1 MSFVEA
7 LVKQARLKD
16 LDNNPTAKVVYV
28 ESPQHAGEVKV
39 GMYTVRFVAKDPKG
53 GKLYLAGDTL
63 GEVLTDPFLTS
74 NYPVAMASFTNPIKT
89 EETHSQNLGSKLYD
103 AVMEAR
109 DDERRMYRSGKLNDQ
124 PYYTQTSLGAA
135 YDHFMQ
141 NEKYAGRANENLYE
155 EDIKENQE
163 STIDSAIAMN
173 QSLVGLLSSM
183 GDFDIND
190 ICK

>member
-1 MSFVEA
+1 
-7 LVKQARLKD
+7 
-16 LDNNPTAKVVYV
+16 
-28 ESPQHAGEVKV
+28 
-39 GMYTVRFVAKDPKG
+39 
-53 GKLYLAGDTL
+53 
-63 GEVLTDPFLTS
+63 
-74 NYPVAMASFTNPIKT
+74 MASFTNPIET
-89 EETHSQNLGSKLYD
+89 EEAHSQNLGSKLYD

-124 PYYTQTSLGAA
+124 PYYTQTSLEEA
-135 YDHFMQ
+135 YDHFLQ